1 MTNAEL
7 NLAIA
12 KLRYPNENP
21 QMEIELYGNLSDAV
35 IVDISGLRE
44 DYCNNWNDLMP
55 LIVELGVNYVLTAG
69 NKKPFWIATH
79 RRYGNVEAVD
89 LSEQALK
96 VALAKCALKV
106 LEAKQ

>member
-12 KLRYPNENP
+12 RLRYPEHA
-21 QMEIELYGNLSDAV
+21 ERWFIRGNTGVWNAV
-35 IVDISGLRE
+35 EGKGFNVFD
-44 DYCNNWNDLMP
+44 WNDLMP
-55 LIVELGVNYVLTAG
+55 LVVELGVTYVLTTG
-69 NKKPFWIATH
+69 NKKPFWVATH
-79 RRYGNVEAVD
+79 RRYGNVEAED